1 MEVFIKKYLNEKQ
14 INLDQRLLKN
24 FYLNEGYYDVNISQ
38 STASVIDE
46 NYFNITYNINA
57 GEKYFF
63 NELKLEIPTD
73 YRLEN
78 FSNITSKLD
87 EYKNTA

>member
-1 MEVFIKKYLNEKQ
+1 MKK

-57 GEKYFF
+57 GEKYFLM
-63 NELKLEIPTD
+63 N
-73 YRLEN
+73 
-78 FSNITSKLD
+78 
-87 EYKNTA
+87 

>member
-1 MEVFIKKYLNEKQ
+1 M
-14 INLDQRLLKN
+14 
-24 FYLNEGYYDVNISQ
+24 
-38 STASVIDE
+38 IDE

-87 EYKNTA
+87 EYKNTAYSSNKINKLLNEIDKIAETKQFEFINATFKEKSSK